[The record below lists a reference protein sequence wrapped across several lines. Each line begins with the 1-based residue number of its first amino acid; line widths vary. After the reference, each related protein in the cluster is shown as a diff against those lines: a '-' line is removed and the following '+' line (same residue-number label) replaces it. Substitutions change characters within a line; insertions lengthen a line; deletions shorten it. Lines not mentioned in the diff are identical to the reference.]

1 MNIKFDM
8 EQCRSLQIEQSKR
21 DDEIVKKGFIGNDG
35 KHHEYE
41 YDKKNHI
48 YHTHMTNEE
57 FYLKN
62 DRKKLDN
69 CQKCKLWTKCRIA
82 EHTLTTIE
90 CIENN
95 WVNEITT
102 EINKKILERVLNKR

>member
-41 YDKKNHI
+41 YDEKNHI
-48 YHTHMTNEE
+48 CPQCIFDISWHG
-57 FYLKN
+57 FYNGMWL
-62 DRKKLDN
+62 
-69 CQKCKLWTKCRIA
+69 
-82 EHTLTTIE
+82 
-90 CIENN
+90 
-95 WVNEITT
+95 
-102 EINKKILERVLNKR
+102 